1 MIRSVCT
8 SRDSVLCAWAL
19 LLRHVV
25 LSQKLR
31 GTFFQESSRDFLIR
45 VFCTVLSS
53 ELVNRKQKK
62 TGMYITGFWT
72 HYLLSNASVMGK
84 TLLTNITR
92 ELAPEMRNSLP

>member
-1 MIRSVCT
+1 MSGSMRFI
-8 SRDSVLCAWAL
+8 
-19 LLRHVV
+19 
-25 LSQKLR
+25 
-31 GTFFQESSRDFLIR
+31 
-45 VFCTVLSS
+45 
-53 ELVNRKQKK
+53 